1 MDDHSDEIEM
11 SVLLEGVIE
20 LHEVFVTLRHGG
32 FTEDQSLK
40 LIANVLSNNGG
51 FPYA

>member
-1 MDDHSDEIEM
+1 MDEHPDEIEM

-20 LHEVFVTLRHGG
+20 LHEVFVTLRQGG
-32 FTEDQSLK
+32 FSEDQSLK

>member
-1 MDDHSDEIEM
+1 MDEHSDEIEM

-20 LHEVFVTLRHGG
+20 LHEVFVTLRQGG
-32 FTEDQSLK
+32 FSEDQSLK

>member
-1 MDDHSDEIEM
+1 MDDHAEEIEM

-20 LHEVFVTLRHGG
+20 LHEVFVTLRQGG
-32 FTEDQSLK
+32 FTENQSLK